1 MRRPS
6 SSFCC
11 KSRPAESFTSLTVKY
26 PSFTPEAET
35 LAYSRPS
42 LALPLPADWESP
54 VAARRAPKFSSMAE
68 TISGVMRSDDS
79 GCFMA
84 IMLIMSSLDTSRDFS
99 CKETIIV
106 DAPRS
111 LIVPLI

>member
-1 MRRPS
+1 
-6 SSFCC
+6 
-11 KSRPAESFTSLTVKY
+11 
-26 PSFTPEAET
+26 
-35 LAYSRPS
+35 
-42 LALPLPADWESP
+42 
-54 VAARRAPKFSSMAE
+54 
-68 TISGVMRSDDS
+68 MRSDDS

-111 LIVPLI
+111 LIVPLM